1 MKKITKLLLLMVLFI
16 STTTLLTSPSFIKA
30 HEDDSILHI
39 TDNLAV
45 NTDSIEPLYNT
56 TDELIAYYFEGNQG
70 YAIIGV
76 DGTIIEFSDNGK
88 IHNFDNQDSQ
98 KSYYLGVGE
107 YFIETDDKN
116 TIADIFSDEEIKK
129 DEGQNIQIK
138 PESTFKS
145 KKEQD
150 IVEVN
155 DKNMSATITYPDG
168 HKDPKGRKQYTST
181 TYNSLTLDSKAN
193 LPYNTRYFSYN
204 TDGTCGS
211 TASAI
216 MMYYY
221 YDHIGKSYITNHSYI
236 GTTDQKQKAFV
247 NHFKTLLGDNGSGTG
262 FSDVKNGIN
271 SYLSEVGKSK
281 DCTYITDANVL
292 SSVISKI
299 KSCINNKKPCI
310 IDLDAEPTYGE
321 HWVVGV
327 GYASYYGI
335 VNGRN
340 RGYVHFVKVN
350 NGWYDSSAKS
360 IVYVNYKHVGGL
372 LYIK

>member
-1 MKKITKLLLLMVLFI
+1 MPFRNGFE
-16 STTTLLTSPSFIKA
+16 SPFRKGYICNSVVYFGWYTG
-30 HEDDSILHI
+30 I
-39 TDNLAV
+39 TDDEDTLV
-45 NTDSIEPLYNT
+45 N
-56 TDELIAYYFEGNQG
+56 
-70 YAIIGV
+70 V
-76 DGTIIEFSDNGK
+76 
-88 IHNFDNQDSQ
+88 
-98 KSYYLGVGE
+98 
-107 YFIETDDKN
+107 
-116 TIADIFSDEEIKK
+116 FSDEEIEK
-129 DEGQNIQIK
+129 DKGQNIEIK
-138 PESTFKS
+138 PESSFES

-150 IVEVN
+150 IVKVS

-168 HKDPKGRKQYTST
+168 HKDPKGKTTYTST

-193 LPYNTRYFSYN
+193 LPYSTRFFSYN

-221 YDHIGKSYITNHSYI
+221 YDHIGKSYITNNLYI
-236 GTTDQKQKAFV
+236 GTTDKKQKAFV

-262 FSDVKNGIN
+262 FSEVKSGIN
-271 SYLSEVGKSK
+271 AYLSEVGKSK

-299 KSCINNKKPCI
+299 KSCINSKKPCI
-310 IDLDAEPTYGE
+310 IDLDAEPTYDE

-335 VNGRN
+335 IYGRN

-350 NGWYDSSAKS
+350 NGWYSNSAKS
-360 IVYVNYKHVGGL
+360 IVYVNYKYVGGL